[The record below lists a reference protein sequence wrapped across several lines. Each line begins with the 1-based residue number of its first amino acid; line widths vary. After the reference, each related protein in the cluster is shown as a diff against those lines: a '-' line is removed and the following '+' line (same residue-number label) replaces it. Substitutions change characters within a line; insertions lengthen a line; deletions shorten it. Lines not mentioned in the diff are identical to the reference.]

1 MKLLVSLF
9 TLLSTYCYSQNS
21 TASDEVKQ
29 KQEAIV
35 KETIQKCYSKYN
47 YRNEM
52 AQWQAC
58 LDEGLAKD
66 STIAYLWQQ
75 KAMPLF
81 KARKYEAG
89 MVFLDKAVF
98 YDEKEH
104 LPYRAF
110 IKCIFAKTYKDAIVD
125 FEKCKLLFGNGYE
138 MDHTYDFHIALS
150 YLQLNNFVKAEEIFK
165 KDTEDQIKK
174 FGTAH
179 HLDLFYY
186 GISLFEQQKHDEA
199 IGVFNKALLEVPN
212 FADVKFYKAL
222 CLQQLNEKIVSVA
235 LFSEAKT
242 DLKNGN
248 TINEDQIFYEMYPYQ
263 IRKLIEN

>member
-21 TASDEVKQ
+21 TASDQVKQ

-89 MVFLDKAVF
+89 MVFLDKAVAL
-98 YDEKEH
+98 DENKW
-104 LPYRAF
+104 LDYRAF
-110 IKCIFAKTYKDAIVD
+110 IKCIFAKTYQV
-125 FEKCKLLFGNGYE
+125 N
-138 MDHTYDFHIALS
+138 
-150 YLQLNNFVKAEEIFK
+150 
-165 KDTEDQIKK
+165 
-174 FGTAH
+174 
-179 HLDLFYY
+179 
-186 GISLFEQQKHDEA
+186 SLWIQK
-199 IGVFNKALLEVPN
+199 G
-212 FADVKFYKAL
+212 
-222 CLQQLNEKIVSVA
+222 
-235 LFSEAKT
+235 
-242 DLKNGN
+242 
-248 TINEDQIFYEMYPYQ
+248 
-263 IRKLIEN
+263 